1 MRTKN
6 GTSAAKHEALQCAA
20 AYGARFACFSVNLQ
34 ERGIAVICPL
44 ARCVVFKRNCVF
56 FGKIRQL
63 FGNHFGEAFKI
74 IIGKRSAR
82 FAGVYSRGKKYLIGV
97 DIANS
102 GDDALVEQHRFDGLF
117 AASELVFQICCGE
130 GFVGGFRPELFRPAH
145 IRRGFRYVP
154 NSAETA
160 YVCIAQLVSV
170 VESKYCMGILF

>member
-1 MRTKN
+1 MLFLTMRAKN
-6 GTSAAKHEALQCAA
+6 GTSAAKHEALQCVA

-34 ERGIAVICPL
+34 ERGIAVVCPL

-102 GDDALVEQHRFDGLF
+102 GDDALVEQHRFDGLLLLL
-117 AASELVFQICCGE
+117 SLS
-130 GFVGGFRPELFRPAH
+130 
-145 IRRGFRYVP
+145 FRYAAVRDLSEGSGP
-154 NSAETA
+154 SFSAPLISGA
-160 YVCIAQLVSV
+160 SFGMYQ
-170 VESKYCMGILF
+170 ILPKRRTSA